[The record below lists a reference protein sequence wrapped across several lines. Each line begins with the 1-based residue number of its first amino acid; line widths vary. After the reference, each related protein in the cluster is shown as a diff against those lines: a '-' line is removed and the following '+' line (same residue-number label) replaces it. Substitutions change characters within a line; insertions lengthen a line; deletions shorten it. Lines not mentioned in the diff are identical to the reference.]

1 MKRTNLVLDE
11 KVLEEAVRE
20 LGVKTYSEAVNLC
33 LAEAVRRA
41 RVRRIPELLQQITW
55 EGDLA
60 EMREDNP
67 RRPPRKRAKVSK

>member
-11 KVLEEAVRE
+11 ALLKEAVKE
-20 LGVKTYSEAVNLC
+20 LGAKTYSEAVNMSLK
-33 LAEAVRRA
+33 EMVRRA
-41 RVRRIPELLQQITW
+41 KVRKIPELLKHFTW

-67 RRPPRKRAKVSK
+67 RRPPRKKASK